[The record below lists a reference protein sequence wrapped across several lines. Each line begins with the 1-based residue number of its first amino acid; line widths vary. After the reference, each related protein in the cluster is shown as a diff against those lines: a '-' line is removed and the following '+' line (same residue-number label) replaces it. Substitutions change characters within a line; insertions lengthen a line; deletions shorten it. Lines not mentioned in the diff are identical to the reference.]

1 MFGQLWVVDPLDGLG
16 AGDGEAAKTGE
27 AATKAA
33 IAATA
38 TINARISR
46 RDDLRGGAGGGL
58 SAAAAGNGS
67 VCLSFSSIGMSS
79 PAEGISWSV
88 PGRAWTSL

>member
-16 AGDGEAAKTGE
+16 AGDGEAANTGD
-27 AATKAA
+27 AATNAA

-46 RDDLRGGAGGGL
+46 RDGLAGGAGGGL
-58 SAAAAGNGS
+58 PAAAADNGS
-67 VCLSFSSIGMSS
+67 
-79 PAEGISWSV
+79 A
-88 PGRAWTSL
+88 